1 MPWQGRKEDHHLH
14 KLHRELYENNEKHAG
29 DVYYALVC
37 SDAKFTP
44 EENEDIITT
53 LGIHNVRLV
62 D

>member
-1 MPWQGRKEDHHLH
+1 MH

-53 LGIHNVRLV
+53 LDIHNVRLV